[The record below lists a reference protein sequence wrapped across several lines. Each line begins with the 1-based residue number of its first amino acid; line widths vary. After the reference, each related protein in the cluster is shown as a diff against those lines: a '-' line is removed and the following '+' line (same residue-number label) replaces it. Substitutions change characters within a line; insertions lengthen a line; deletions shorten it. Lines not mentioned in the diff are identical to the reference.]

1 MSTPTQPVIPT
12 GAPLTLAVDPSLL
25 KAAGRPLHVVAADL
39 RSASEGL
46 RSAWD
51 AAARALAAQRTGQ
64 VLASCQ
70 AGAFASLAGCA
81 EALNAFGNALQRAG
95 ELYQAA
101 DATAVPA
108 SGTHP

>member
-12 GAPLTLAVDPSLL
+12 GGPVTLSVDPSLL
-25 KAAGRPLHVVAADL
+25 NAAGPALHVVAADL

-51 AAARALAAQRTGQ
+51 AAARALAAQRAGHA
-64 VLASCQ
+64 LATCS

-81 EALNAFGNALQRAG
+81 ESLDAFGTALARAG
-95 ELYQAA
+95 EVYKAA
-101 DATAVPA
+101 DATAVPT